1 MASSSK
7 IGERIHCLYCGKM
20 YHSALSL
27 AHHLDRQH
35 QGWVENVLRKIGL
48 DVPEVYPIPEYRC
61 AIARSFAATPT
72 AVRVE

>member
-7 IGERIHCLYCGKM
+7 LGKSIHCLYCGKS
-20 YHSALSL
+20 YRSVLTL
-27 AHHLDRQH
+27 AHHLDSQH

-61 AIARSFAATPT
+61 AIAWSFAAMPT
-72 AVRVE
+72 AARVE